1 MKKRYTCQV
10 EKLIKDLTYIY
21 SNNYPNNIEYFFSI
35 IENIMDNIELY
46 EKNTQLL
53 FAKSLVEL
61 GEYFSENS
69 KNLKNNKNK
78 NKKDIDLHEEEMTK
92 ILNHFFTCILKLEK
106 TVSDEHCKYL
116 NQLIDSLVN
125 NNYRIEFKKELIN
138 FANNLGKFG
147 QSYTNRRYSVY
158 FCTVLIRI
166 GSNTQNELYK
176 RLLFLCEDTDRV
188 VKFEIIYQIRYLIKE
203 CSSQYC
209 KDNIL
214 QHINIYLD
222 EIELALKSTT
232 VESLLVFDN
241 LDKFIII
248 KNFKENL
255 IEKIDQIIISDD
267 YLTLQND
274 FYVFESIFNNLLNI
288 TLKNEKY
295 RNIFIHLLKKYLK
308 IFFLK
313 KKIKDV
319 ENININENNNDE
331 NIEDESYSE
340 ENEIKLKLK
349 TDYIIERFHEI
360 LNVFNEEK
368 DIDFINELMK
378 EGTKVFF
385 QNENKDIFYKKYH
398 LMINKLPLNSYNLS
412 KNFLDKIFFFLKDD
426 IDSTTIKNYYFFNS
440 KNKNNSN
447 INNFPKINPS
457 MEACSPLLSSNKKSS
472 YSNNNIYPYKNLYNM
487 NNQKIDDDE
496 EINKNSSNNSSN
508 NNPIFKEYYL
518 NEINNIFKEMLNI
531 KNDEFIIFILCK
543 FDSYYKTM
551 IHLNDW
557 RLTIEMI
564 KALENLPKYFL
575 YNHNKYK
582 NFSEIS
588 IKLFGYCKNLLKNNL
603 NITIE
608 QEITNLLSE
617 LIQYDGVCRNE
628 VVEYMR
634 KNFLENKSFFRR
646 RVYLLYS
653 NSIFEKFSFKFIRDK
668 QIYNDL
674 YEKML
679 KNDNTLVQSWIIK
692 LFNNYSV
699 YEREVISLVK
709 DIQEAQKKS
718 ENLDLLL
725 NVEIKKY
732 LVNANKNKK
741 NIFNEYKNKNRFK
754 GREFVKMDNEEEI
767 NKIEQDILNKK
778 KKEDS
783 ESNNNNNVIHLN
795 ENKTK
800 NTNKIKHLING
811 ISISLNDNKKNSL
824 KIYGNNK
831 TKKDINIMGNFI
843 SNNNNN
849 NNIYNYSNNNVN
861 TSNNIPF
868 RVTQRKSSMNYV
880 RKNNLTKEF
889 NVNNIKSSYNAN
901 KNTKKYYSKEKRNKY
916 EHKV

>member
-21 SNNYPNNIEYFFSI
+21 SNNYPNNTEYIFSI

-69 KNLKNNKNK
+69 KNLKNNKIK
-78 NKKDIDLHEEEMTK
+78 KKDIDLHEEEMTK
-92 ILNHFFTCILKLEK
+92 IINHFFTCILKLEK

-116 NQLIDSLVN
+116 NQLIDLLVN
-125 NNYRIEFKKELIN
+125 NNYRIEFKKEIID

-166 GSNTQNELYK
+166 GSNTQNDLYK

-188 VKFEIIYQIRYLIKE
+188 VKFEIMYQIRYLIKE

-209 KDNIL
+209 HDNIL

-222 EIELALKSTT
+222 EIEIVLKSTT
-232 VESLLVFDN
+232 IESLLVFDN

-255 IEKIDQIIISDD
+255 IEKINEIIISDD

-288 TLKNEKY
+288 SMKNERY
-295 RNIFIHLLKKYLK
+295 RFIFIHLLKKYLK

-313 KKIKDV
+313 NKVKDV
-319 ENININENNNDE
+319 ENNNNNEINNDDN
-331 NIEDESYSE
+331 NIVDESYSE
-340 ENEIKLKLK
+340 ENEIKCKLK
-349 TDYIIERFHEI
+349 TDYIIERFHE
-360 LNVFNEEK
+360 LLYVFNEDK
-368 DIDFINELMK
+368 DINFINILLK
-378 EGTKVFF
+378 EGTKEFF
-385 QNENKDIFYKKYH
+385 KNENKDIFYKNYH
-398 LMINKLPLNSYNLS
+398 LMINKLPPNSYNLS

-447 INNFPKINPS
+447 NNNCSNIGTS
-457 MEACSPLLSSNKKSS
+457 AEVCSPLLSSNKKKSS
-472 YSNNNIYPYKNLYNM
+472 NSNNNIYPYKNLYYM
-487 NNQKIDDDE
+487 NNQQIDDVDDK
-496 EINKNSSNNSSN
+496 NKNSSSSTNNN
-508 NNPIFKEYYL
+508 NNPVFKEYYL

-588 IKLFGYCKNLLKNNL
+588 IKLFGYCKSLLKNNL

-608 QEITNLLSE
+608 QEIANLLSE
-617 LIQYDGVCRNE
+617 LVQYDSTCRTD

-634 KNFLENKSFFRR
+634 KNFLENKSYFRR

-668 QIYNDL
+668 LIYNDL
-674 YEKML
+674 YEKLL
-679 KNDNTLVQSWIIK
+679 KNDNALVQSWIIK

-718 ENLDLLL
+718 QNLDLLL
-725 NVEIKKY
+725 NIEIKKY
-732 LVNANKNKK
+732 LVNANNYQK

-767 NKIEQDILNKK
+767 YKIEQDIINKK

-783 ESNNNNNVIHLN
+783 ESNNNNIIHSN
-795 ENKTK
+795 ENKIK
-800 NTNKIKHLING
+800 SNNKIKHLING
-811 ISISLNDNKKNSL
+811 IQISLSDNKKNNI

-831 TKKDINIMGNFI
+831 PKKEINITGSYI
-843 SNNNNN
+843 SNNYNNN
-849 NNIYNYSNNNVN
+849 YTNNNVN
-861 TSNNIPF
+861 TASNVPN
-868 RVTQRKSSMNYV
+868 RVTQRKSSMNHV
-880 RKNNLTKEF
+880 RKNHLNKEF
-889 NVNNIKSSYNAN
+889 NGNNVKSNYNTN
-901 KNTKKYYSKEKRNKY
+901 KNTKKYYSKEKK
-916 EHKV
+916 K

>member
-21 SNNYPNNIEYFFSI
+21 SNNYPNNTGYIFSI

-61 GEYFSENS
+61 GEYFSEGS
-69 KNLKNNKNK
+69 KHLKHNKNK
-78 NKKDIDLHEEEMTK
+78 SKKDIDLHEEEMTK

-106 TVSDEHCKYL
+106 TVSDEHCKHL
-116 NQLIDSLVN
+116 NKLIDSLVN
-125 NNYRIEFKKELIN
+125 NNYRIEFKREIID

-166 GSNTQNELYK
+166 GSNTQNDLYK

-209 KDNIL
+209 NDNIL
-214 QHINIYLD
+214 QHINVYLD
-222 EIELALKSTT
+222 EIELVLKSTT
-232 VESLLVFDN
+232 IESLLVFDN
-241 LDKFIII
+241 LDKFVII

-255 IEKIDQIIISDD
+255 LEKINEIIISDD

-288 TLKNEKY
+288 TKKNEKY
-295 RNIFIHLLKKYLK
+295 RFLFIRLLKKYLK

-313 KKIKDV
+313 KKVKDV
-319 ENININENNNDE
+319 ENNNNNENNNDDN
-331 NIEDESYSE
+331 NIEDESYNE

-349 TDYIIERFHEI
+349 TNYIIDRFDEI

-368 DIDFINELMK
+368 DIDFINELLK

-385 QNENKDIFYKKYH
+385 QDENKDIFYKKYH
-398 LMINKLPLNSYNLS
+398 LMINKIPPNSYNLS

-426 IDSTTIKNYYFFNS
+426 IESITIKNYYFFNP
-440 KNKNNSN
+440 KNKNNSGG
-447 INNFPKINPS
+447 NNFTNMNKS
-457 MEACSPLLSSNKKSS
+457 AEVCSPLLSLNKKTS
-472 YSNNNIYPYKNLYNM
+472 YSNNNIYPYKNLYYM
-487 NNQKIDDDE
+487 NNQQIDDDNDK
-496 EINKNSSNNSSN
+496 NKNNGNSTNSNSL
-508 NNPIFKEYYL
+508 FKEYYL
-518 NEINNIFKEMLNI
+518 NEINNIFKEMLNL

-551 IHLNDW
+551 IHLKDW

-564 KALENLPKYFL
+564 KALEYLPKYFL
-575 YNHNKYK
+575 YNNNKYK
-582 NFSEIS
+582 NFSEVS
-588 IKLFGYCKNLLKNNL
+588 TKLFGYCKSLLKT
-603 NITIE
+603 NINISIE

-617 LIQYDGVCRNE
+617 LVQYDSVCRRD
-628 VVEYMR
+628 VIEYMR
-634 KNFLENKSFFRR
+634 KNFLENKSYFRR
-646 RVYLLYS
+646 RVYLLFC

-668 QIYNDL
+668 LIYNDL
-674 YEKML
+674 YEKLL
-679 KNDNTLVQSWIIK
+679 KNDNALVQSWIIK

-709 DIQEAQKKS
+709 DIQEAQRKS

-725 NVEIKKY
+725 NIEIKKY
-732 LVNANKNKK
+732 LANANNYQK

-754 GREFVKMDNEEEI
+754 GIEFVKMDNEEEI
-767 NKIEQDILNKK
+767 YKIEQDILNKK
-778 KKEDS
+778 KKEDT
-783 ESNNNNNVIHLN
+783 EANNNNNVVVHSN
-795 ENKTK
+795 ENKMK
-800 NTNKIKHLING
+800 SSNKIKHLING
-811 ISISLNDNKKNSL
+811 IQISLSDNKKNNNL
-824 KIYGNNK
+824 KLYGNSK
-831 TKKDINIMGNFI
+831 PKKEINTIGNYI
-843 SNNNNN
+843 SNHNTNNN
-849 NNIYNYSNNNVN
+849 NNINNNY
-861 TSNNIPF
+861 NNINTASNIPS
-868 RVTQRKSSMNYV
+868 RVSKRKSSMNSV

-889 NVNNIKSSYNAN
+889 NGNNVKSNNNTNN
-901 KNTKKYYSKEKRNKY
+901 KTKKYYSKEKK
-916 EHKV
+916 K